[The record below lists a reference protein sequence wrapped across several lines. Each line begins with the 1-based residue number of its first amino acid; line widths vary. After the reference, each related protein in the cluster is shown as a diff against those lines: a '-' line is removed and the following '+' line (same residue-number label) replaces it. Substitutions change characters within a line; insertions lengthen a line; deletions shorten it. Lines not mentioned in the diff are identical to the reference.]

1 MKNLS
6 QYIVEK
12 LNLDDE
18 NIVSYEDLKKMKFTL
33 EFCVPAGDPVETT
46 EDLEYHL
53 KRKYKSTSIKFIPE
67 SEAETIFISCEGIDD
82 FLKVCALLSACY
94 SQFAGDAEYELRFN
108 GDETDLGDLA
118 YFIGEDY
125 FNIVE
130 TYKKEIDKYI
140 KEFNW
145 WK

>member
-1 MKNLS
+1 MKTL
-6 QYIVEK
+6 QYHIIEK
-12 LNLDDE
+12 LIINRNSDVDE
-18 NIVSYEDLKKMKFTL
+18 LSNMRFTL
-33 EFCVPAGDPVETT
+33 EFFVPAGDPKDTVD
-46 EDLEYHL
+46 DLKYHL
-53 KRKYKSTSIKFIPE
+53 EQKYKSTSIKFKPE
-67 SEAETIFISCEGIDD
+67 TENETIFISCEGIDD
-82 FLKVCALLSACY
+82 FLKVCALLSGCY

-130 TYKKEIDKYI
+130 KYKKEIDKYI